1 MTLAVATLA
10 VLVMVAAGLVLF
22 HRLAHFLLKDQEPL
36 AERELLLLG
45 ILPGLALVGLLVT
58 LLGLVHL
65 FRGWVLL
72 LAAAAIF
79 GLLWRDTKAV
89 IAALCDGM
97 RAIAGA
103 ARIGN
108 LFPLLALLAGTAAV
122 SLGVH
127 LCLFPSG
134 IEDVWAYHL
143 PIVHS
148 FITHH
153 GIIAQQVPH
162 PFYGNNPLL
171 FELLFAVPML
181 AVDHFAAA
189 GIVNVA
195 VYFGLMLLILS
206 FAKAARGFQFLLLLA
221 ALVWTS
227 PFFLLSAA
235 QPMIDV
241 PRSCF
246 SAAAFL
252 FAWRYARDFRRFDL
266 VMSAL
271 TAGAAVAGKYTELM
285 TPLIVCATLAPLMIM
300 RRSTWTHILPA
311 AIAFTAVSSFW
322 YFKNAILYGNP
333 IYPFLFAHPGLSDA
347 WMANLTR
354 DIGEATEAGDHA
366 YVRNL
371 LTLQGWHDFGLAL
384 WAKFRALLPFALLAT
399 AGLALP
405 GPRRWMLWAWSALL
419 FVIWYVVMFNGR
431 RWAITA
437 TLLLFATAFIAGF
450 WIVERALEAL
460 SRRNVPRWTTPVLSS
475 AAALMLLMAAFTGR
489 LLPRWIDR
497 DLASS
502 LGGADAVTRQLAAT
516 RPGYAL
522 YRFIAGHDVAM
533 VLAPSFPTAFQ
544 DISAYN
550 EGHDNIWILPHEMLP
565 ANLAETESFL
575 RAYNIGYLLESS
587 HYAPPP
593 VHSRVH
599 YPARAQLVIARI
611 KPYSKLVLR
620 DSYGFSLYAISLKCS
635 PDGSSGGHF
644 NTCSIQPQ

>member
-1 MTLAVATLA
+1 MILAVAIVA

-22 HRLAHFLLKDQEPL
+22 HRLAHFLLKDQEPI

-58 LLGLVHL
+58 LLGIVHL
-65 FRGWVLL
+65 FRDWVLL

-89 IAALCDGM
+89 TAAIRDGLITIIASAHSGD
-97 RAIAGA
+97 
-103 ARIGN
+103 
-108 LFPLLALLAGTAAV
+108 LFPLLALAAGAAAL

-134 IEDVWAYHL
+134 IEDVWSYHL

-148 FITHH
+148 FIAHH

-181 AVDHFAAA
+181 AVGHFAAA

-221 ALVWTS
+221 VLVWAS
-227 PFFLLSAA
+227 SFFLLSAA

-252 FAWRYARDFRRFDL
+252 FAWRYARAFCRFDL

-285 TPLIVCATLAPLMIM
+285 TPLIICATLAPLMIM
-300 RRSTWTHILPA
+300 RRPTWTHILPA
-311 AIAFTAVSSFW
+311 AVAFTAVSSFW

-333 IYPFLFAHPGLSDA
+333 IYPFLFAHPGLSNA
-347 WMANLTR
+347 WMANLV
-354 DIGEATEAGDHA
+354 GDLQTSVHA
-366 YVRNL
+366 EQQAYSRNMM
-371 LTLQGWHDFGLAL
+371 TLQGWHDFGI
-384 WAKFRALLPFALLAT
+384 ALLVNFRSLMPVAALAT
-399 AGLALP
+399 LSLVFP
-405 GPRRWMLWAWSALL
+405 CRRWMPWLWTVLL
-419 FVIWYVVMFNGR
+419 FVVWYVVMFNGR

-437 TLLLFATAFIAGF
+437 TLLLLATAFIAGF
-450 WIVERALEAL
+450 WIVERVLEVW
-460 SRRNVPRWTTPVLSS
+460 SRRAPSRWTKPLLSG
-475 AAALMLLMAAFTGR
+475 AAALVFLLAAVTGR
-489 LLPRWIDR
+489 LLPRWVDSDR
-497 DLASS
+497 ASS
-502 LGGADAVTRQLAAT
+502 LGGADAVAHQLAAT

-522 YRFIAGHDVAM
+522 YRFIAGHNVAM
-533 VLAPSFPTAFQ
+533 VLQPLSVTAFQ
-544 DISAYN
+544 DVSAYN
-550 EGHDNIWILPHEMLP
+550 EGRDNDWILPPGQLP
-565 ANLAETESFL
+565 ASPADTASFL
-575 RAYNIGYLLESS
+575 RANHVRYLIVS
-587 HYAPPP
+587 PD
-593 VHSRVH
+593 VQRVSD
-599 YPARAQLVIARI
+599 PARAQALLARL
-611 KPYSKLVLR
+611 KPGAVLMLR
-620 DSYGFSLYAISLKCS
+620 DPSGMELYRIDPAVMR
-635 PDGSSGGHF
+635 
-644 NTCSIQPQ
+644 

>member
-1 MTLAVATLA
+1 MILAVAIVA

-22 HRLAHFLLKDQEPL
+22 HRLAHSLLKDEAPI

-65 FRGWVLL
+65 FRDWVLL

-89 IAALCDGM
+89 TAAVRDGLTSIIAS
-97 RAIAGA
+97 
-103 ARIGN
+103 ARRGD
-108 LFPLLALLAGTAAV
+108 LFPILALLTGAAAL

-134 IEDVWAYHL
+134 IEDVWSYHL

-148 FITHH
+148 FIAHH

-181 AVDHFAAA
+181 AVNHFAAA

-221 ALVWTS
+221 ALVWAS

-285 TPLIVCATLAPLMIM
+285 TPLIICATLAPLMITW
-300 RRSTWTHILPA
+300 RPTWTHILPA

-347 WMANLTR
+347 WMANLVGSLQTSV
-354 DIGEATEAGDHA
+354 HA
-366 YVRNL
+366 EQLAYSRNMM
-371 LTLQGWHDFGLAL
+371 TLQGWHDFGV
-384 WAKFRALLPFALLAT
+384 ALLVNFRSLIPVVALASL
-399 AGLALP
+399 GLALP
-405 GPRRWMLWAWSALL
+405 RRRRWMPWLWTVLL
-419 FVIWYVVMFNGR
+419 FIVWYAVMFNGR

-450 WIVERALEAL
+450 WIVERVLEARRAPPRRTAPLL
-460 SRRNVPRWTTPVLSS
+460 SG
-475 AAALMLLMAAFTGR
+475 AAALVLLLAAVTGR
-489 LLPRWIDR
+489 LLPHWVDH
-497 DLASS
+497 DLAST
-502 LGGADAVTRQLAAT
+502 LGGADAVAHQLAIT

-522 YRFIAGHDVAM
+522 YRFIAGHNVAT
-533 VLAPSFPTAFQ
+533 VLAPSSQSFQ

-550 EGHDNIWILPHEMLP
+550 EGRDNAWILPPTRLP
-565 ANLAETESFL
+565 DAAGTTDFL
-575 RAYNIGYLLESS
+575 RANN
-587 HYAPPP
+587 
-593 VHSRVH
+593 VH
-599 YPARAQLVIARI
+599 YFILSKSAGDPPTQALLARLKPGAVLMLRDPSGMELYRIAPA
-611 KPYSKLVLR
+611 VLR
-620 DSYGFSLYAISLKCS
+620 
-635 PDGSSGGHF
+635 
-644 NTCSIQPQ
+644 

>member
-1 MTLAVATLA
+1 MILAVAIVA

-22 HRLAHFLLKDQEPL
+22 HRLARLLLKDEPSI

-72 LAAAAIF
+72 LAAVTIF

-89 IAALCDGM
+89 IT
-97 RAIAGA
+97 AIGDSLTATVA
-103 ARIGN
+103 SARGGN
-108 LFPLLALLAGTAAV
+108 LFPLLALLAGAAAL

-134 IEDVWAYHL
+134 IEDVWSYHL

-148 FITHH
+148 FIAHH

-221 ALVWTS
+221 ALVWAS

-252 FAWRYARDFRRFDL
+252 FAWRYARNFRRFDL

-285 TPLIVCATLAPLMIM
+285 TPLIICATLAPLMIT
-300 RRSTWTHILPA
+300 RRPTWTHILPA

-347 WMANLTR
+347 WMVNLVGSLQTSV
-354 DIGEATEAGDHA
+354 HA
-366 YVRNL
+366 EQQTYSRNMM
-371 LTLQGWHDFGLAL
+371 TLQGWHDFGI
-384 WAKFRALLPFALLAT
+384 ALLVNFRSLIPVAALAT
-399 AGLALP
+399 LGLALP
-405 GPRRWMLWAWSALL
+405 RRRRWMPWLWTVLL
-419 FVIWYVVMFNGR
+419 FVVWYAVMFNGR

-450 WIVERALEAL
+450 WIVERVLEAW
-460 SRRNVPRWTTPVLSS
+460 SRRAATRWTTPLLSG
-475 AAALMLLMAAFTGR
+475 AAALVLLLAAVTGR
-489 LLPRWIDR
+489 LLPRWVDS

-502 LGGADAVTRQLAAT
+502 LGGADAVAHQLAAT

-522 YRFIAGHDVAM
+522 YRFIAGHNVAT
-533 VLAPSFPTAFQ
+533 VLAPSSQAFQ

-550 EGHDNIWILPHEMLP
+550 EGHDNDWILPPTGLP
-565 ANLAETESFL
+565 DAAGTPAFL
-575 RAYNIGYLLESS
+575 RAHHVRYFIRSNTN
-587 HYAPPP
+587 PPGD
-593 VHSRVH
+593 VT
-599 YPARAQLVIARI
+599 RAFIERL
-611 KPYSKLVLR
+611 KPGAVLMLR
-620 DSYGFSLYAISLKCS
+620 DPSGMELYRIA
-635 PDGSSGGHF
+635 PAVMR
-644 NTCSIQPQ
+644 

>member
-1 MTLAVATLA
+1 VILAVATLA

-22 HRLAHFLLKDQEPL
+22 HRLARCLLKDEVP
-36 AERELLLLG
+36 ERELLLLG

-58 LLGLVHL
+58 LLGLAHL
-65 FRGWVLL
+65 FRGWVLVV
-72 LAAAAIF
+72 AAAAIF
-79 GLLWRDTKAV
+79 GLLWRDTRTV
-89 IAALCDGM
+89 IAAVRDSVK
-97 RAIAGA
+97 AIIASARGGDLFPMLALVAGA
-103 ARIGN
+103 A
-108 LFPLLALLAGTAAV
+108 AL

-134 IEDVWAYHL
+134 IEDVWSYHL

-148 FITHH
+148 FIAHH

-181 AVDHFAAA
+181 AVDHFAGA

-206 FAKAARGFQFLLLLA
+206 FARAARGFQFLLLLA
-221 ALVWTS
+221 ALVWAS

-252 FAWRYARDFRRFDL
+252 FVWRYARDFRRFDL

-285 TPLIVCATLAPLMIM
+285 TPLIICATLAPLMIM
-300 RRSTWTHILPA
+300 RRPTWTHVPPA
-311 AIAFTAVSSFW
+311 AIAFAAVSSFW

-347 WMANLTR
+347 WMADLVGSLQTSV
-354 DIGEATEAGDHA
+354 HA
-366 YVRNL
+366 EQQTYSRKMM
-371 LTLQGWHDFGLAL
+371 TLQGWHDFGI
-384 WAKFRALLPFALLAT
+384 ALLVNFHSLIPVAALAT
-399 AGLALP
+399 LGLALP
-405 GPRRWMLWAWSALL
+405 RRRRWMPWLWTLLL
-419 FVIWYVVMFNGR
+419 FVVWYAVMFNGR

-450 WIVERALEAL
+450 WIVERVLDL
-460 SRRNVPRWTTPVLSS
+460 WSRRAPSRWTVRLLSG
-475 AAALMLLMAAFTGR
+475 AAALLLLLGAVTGR
-489 LLPRWIDR
+489 LLPRWVDS

-502 LGGADAVTRQLAAT
+502 LGGTDAVTRQLATT

-522 YRFIAGHDVAM
+522 YRFIAGHNVAT
-533 VLAPSFPTAFQ
+533 VLAPSFPAAFQ
-544 DISAYN
+544 DVSAYN
-550 EGHDNIWILPHEMLP
+550 EGRDNVWILPP
-565 ANLAETESFL
+565 TNWPDATGTAAFL
-575 RAYNIGYLLESS
+575 RANNTRYFILSGAAHPPAQAQALLGRLKPGAVLMLHDPSGMEL
-587 HYAPPP
+587 Y
-593 VHSRVH
+593 RID
-599 YPARAQLVIARI
+599 PAVMR
-611 KPYSKLVLR
+611 
-620 DSYGFSLYAISLKCS
+620 
-635 PDGSSGGHF
+635 
-644 NTCSIQPQ
+644 